1 MVPFHFCIAAWAITS
16 RSVFCKFGELLHGD
30 QLCLRV
36 VPFMLSRE
44 DRMLLPRIL
53 MFLLKRHISYRCA
66 VCSKYVKGMTQDT
79 LMRIQHRI
87 SSKSL
92 MYLCYVHQRAML
104 MGIPSFQKLP
114 LRVVRRSRTVSRVC
128 NFFRVVTKHRL
139 GPFQQSLWKWI
150 CACK

>member
-1 MVPFHFCIAAWAITS
+1 MVSLHCCIAAWATTS
-16 RSVFCKFGELLHGD
+16 RSVFCKFGELLYPD
-30 QLCLRV
+30 KLCLRV
-36 VPFMLSRE
+36 VPFTLTRE

-66 VCSKYVKGMTQDT
+66 VCSKYVNGMTQDT
-79 LMRIQHRI
+79 LNRVQYRI

-104 MGIPSFQKLP
+104 AGIPSFQKLP

-128 NFFRVVTKHRL
+128 NFFSVVTKHRL
-139 GPFQQSLWKWI
+139 GLFQQSP
-150 CACK
+150 